1 MNPDR
6 QREKRVLLGIDGV
19 NPQSRGRGGAG
30 ASRYRHRRAAV
41 AKPSRSGPQSVVWC
55 WSEASVGSDVLRL
68 GFAPAALRK
77 RTSFDEG
84 NEDK

>member
-1 MNPDR
+1 
-6 QREKRVLLGIDGV
+6 
-19 NPQSRGRGGAG
+19 
-30 ASRYRHRRAAV
+30 V

-68 GFAPAALRK
+68 GFATAALRK